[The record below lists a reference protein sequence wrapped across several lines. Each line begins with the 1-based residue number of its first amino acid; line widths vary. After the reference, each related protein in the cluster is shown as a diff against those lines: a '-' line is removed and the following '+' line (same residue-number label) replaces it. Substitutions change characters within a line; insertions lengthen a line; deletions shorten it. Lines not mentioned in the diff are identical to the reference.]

1 MNKSKQGRKFGKKR
15 DQRKAL
21 LRSLARALIL
31 HGKIV
36 TTEAKAK
43 EVRVYIE
50 PMVEKAKYNSLQTTR
65 LLARSFGENIV
76 KKLIS
81 DIGPRYKDRHGG
93 YTRIIKCSRRKI
105 DSAKMAI
112 IEFV

>member
-1 MNKSKQGRKFGKKR
+1 MNKNKSGRKFGRKR

-31 HGKIV
+31 YEKIV

-43 EVRVYIE
+43 ELRMYIE
-50 PMVEKAKYNSLQTTR
+50 PMITKSKADSLTSR
-65 LLARSFGENIV
+65 RHLARCFGDDV
-76 KKLIS
+76 LKKLFS
-81 DIGPRYKDRHGG
+81 DIGPRYRERKGG
-93 YTRIIKCSRRKI
+93 YTRIVKRAPRKI
-105 DSAKMAI
+105 DSAKMAV